1 MSHDLTI
8 KKEGL
13 VTILDERGLGEVIK
27 PLVTEIH
34 LFDTYVAGT
43 SHLKDTAPLY
53 EIETGDILTMQREDN
68 RYDDK
73 AIVILDGKG
82 RKLGYVPEKDN
93 VIFSRL
99 MDAGKLLIA
108 KVNTIKDMEYF
119 MKISISIYLV
129 DY

>member
-53 EIETGDILTMQREDN
+53 EIETGDKLTMQREEN

-93 VIFSRL
+93 VIFSML
-99 MDAGKLLIA
+99 MDAGKLIIT